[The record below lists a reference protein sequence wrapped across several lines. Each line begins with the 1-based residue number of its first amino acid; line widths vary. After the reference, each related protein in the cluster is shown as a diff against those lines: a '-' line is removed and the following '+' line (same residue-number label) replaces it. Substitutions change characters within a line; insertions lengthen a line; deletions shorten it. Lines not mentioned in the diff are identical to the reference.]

1 MKVITELELR
11 DRYRKKTFDSFT
23 LEHSEKL
30 TPSASQFLSEKRI
43 KVIQQNEI
51 SKEKKIK
58 LCNEGPNI
66 KEVGKKIIEL
76 KDAKAPEKGYLLL
89 DTGQICEKKPE
100 AYTHLKGRFLVRKN
114 HKRIVF
120 RGKLDSFQ
128 ARLINTIVEIKNIG
142 YEEIICELTTIFE
155 YTKKIMRADVFGE
168 ELQFIDFK
176 GWSEADIREYS
187 HHPDKY
193 FGVKHSTPEPRL
205 GKIVSLLNL
214 LRTEVREL
222 EIAAVD
228 AFYEEEPEKVERLD
242 IITALNRMSSLIYI
256 IMCKYI
262 GGFYKILDF
271 SGE

>member
-11 DRYRKKTFDSFT
+11 ERYRKKTFDSFI

-43 KVIQQNEI
+43 KVIQQNET
-51 SKEKKIK
+51 SKEEKVK
-58 LCNEGPNI
+58 LSSEKQNI
-66 KEVGKKIIEL
+66 KEVGKNILGL
-76 KDAKAPEKGYLLL
+76 KDIKAPEKGYLLL
-89 DTGQICEKKPE
+89 DTGQICEEKPE
-100 AYTHLKGRFLVRKN
+100 AYTHLKGKLLVRKN
-114 HKRIVF
+114 HKKIVF
-120 RGKLDSFQ
+120 RGKLDNLQ
-128 ARLINTIVEIKNIG
+128 ANLNNAIIEIKNTG
-142 YEEIICELTTIFE
+142 YREIICELNIIFE
-155 YTKKIMRADVFGE
+155 YTKKIMRADVLGE

-205 GKIVSLLNL
+205 GKIVALLNL
-214 LRTEVREL
+214 LRTEIREL

-228 AFYEEEPEKVERLD
+228 AFYEEGDEKAARLD
-242 IITALNRMSSLIYI
+242 IIIALNRMSSLIYI
-256 IMCKYI
+256 IMCRYI
-262 GGFYKILDF
+262 GGFYKVLDF